1 MCLFAEPAGCE
12 SYKRIPAAAE
22 HSEPGLERPTGLPR
36 LQRDLLPPL
45 PAQIPQVYP
54 QGTYPTHMLKKAV
67 LWIRIRCLVMKWL
80 RRSGSV
86 NFELRV

>member
-1 MCLFAEPAGCE
+1 
-12 SYKRIPAAAE
+12 
-22 HSEPGLERPTGLPR
+22 
-36 LQRDLLPPL
+36 
-45 PAQIPQVYP
+45 
-54 QGTYPTHMLKKAV
+54 MLKKAV